1 MTNSRGMK
9 NKRSRRKKKNKSGC
23 IFGLCLLIILAASG
37 FAVLHSGLLS
47 GFIPST
53 EQKPLSEW
61 LEVEGNEVR
70 IYLDNTAD
78 FDSPAWYESDKLY
91 LPVDYAIKRIN
102 SRFFWSEQD
111 RMLSFT
117 LPDETIDIREGDEY
131 NGAAAIIEH
140 DGLSY
145 VQADII
151 SAYSHVLITAFCKN
165 EEPAKRV
172 FIDMAGSTRLS
183 ASVKHKTQIRT
194 KRDIK
199 SPVLAALDKGD
210 TVVIT
215 DKGESWCSIVSEDGY
230 SGFVRTKALTETG
243 EITIAD
249 NYAEPKVQHTLLDEK
264 PVMAWHGIYG
274 NAGNSELENRLQTAG
289 GYINVLS
296 PTWIQISGGDGSY
309 VNYSSTDYVNKAHAA
324 GCKVWVSVDNFNQ
337 PAAVSKFDT
346 RTFFES
352 ADNRRGFIAK
362 LMEEAKGYGYDGFN
376 LDFEGI
382 KSDAGASYAQFFREL
397 SVECRK
403 AGLVLSVDNY
413 VPYNFNDFYRMDEQ
427 GVFADYVVVMLYD
440 EHTQEP
446 GSNSTLPF
454 VDYGLDETAKDVD
467 ADRIIAALPLYT
479 RLWSTDEAGN
489 VSSQTMSITSA
500 KQYAADKGME
510 LNWDEAAGQYYGELR
525 DGAVLKQ
532 LWLEDETSLKAKLKL
547 VNENAA
553 GGIAVWRLGYDTAEV
568 WQALKAE

>member
-1 MTNSRGMK
+1 MRKS
-9 NKRSRRKKKNKSGC
+9 RSRRKKKNKSGC
-23 IFGLCLLIILAASG
+23 ISGLCLIIVLAAIC
-37 FAVLHSGLLS
+37 FAIFRSGLLS
-47 GFIPST
+47 GFLPST

-61 LEVEGNEVR
+61 LEIESNEVR

-78 FDSPAWYESDKLY
+78 FDSSAWYESGKLY
-91 LPVDYAIKRIN
+91 LPIDYAIKRIN
-102 SRFFWSEQD
+102 SRVFWSEPD

-117 LPDETIDIREGDEY
+117 LPDETIDLREQDEY
-131 NGAAAIIEH
+131 GGAAAIIEH

-151 SAYSHVLITAFCKN
+151 SAYSHVLITPFCED

-172 FIDMAGSTRLS
+172 FIDTAGSTRIC
-183 ASVKHKTQIRT
+183 ASLKHKTKIRT

-199 SPVLAALDKGD
+199 SPFLATLDKGD

-215 DKGESWCSIVSEDGY
+215 DKGESWCSVVSESGY
-230 SGFVRTKALTETG
+230 SGFVRTKSLTETG
-243 EITIAD
+243 EITVAD
-249 NYAEPKVQHTLLDEK
+249 NYTEPEVHHTLLDEK

-274 NAGNSELENRLQTAG
+274 STGNSELENRIQAAK

-309 VNYSSTDYVNKAHAA
+309 VNYSSADYIAKAHAA

-337 PAAVSKFDT
+337 PSAVSEFDT
-346 RTFFES
+346 KTFFES
-352 ADNRRGFIAK
+352 ADKRRSFIAN
-362 LMEEAKGYGYDGFN
+362 LMEEAGKYGYDGFN

-382 KSDAGASYAQFFREL
+382 KSEAGAAYAQFFREL

-403 AGLVLSVDNY
+403 AGLVLSIDNY

-446 GSNSTLPF
+446 GSNSSLPF
-454 VDYGLDETAKDVD
+454 VDYGLYESAKKV
-467 ADRIIAALPLYT
+467 APERIIAALPLYT
-479 RLWSTDEAGN
+479 RLWSTDESGKS
-489 VSSQTMSITSA
+489 SSQTMSLTSA
-500 KQYAADKGME
+500 KQYAADNGME
-510 LNWDEAAGQYYGELR
+510 LNWDETIGQYYGELR
-525 DGAVLKQ
+525 DGTVLKQ
-532 LWLEDETSLKAKLKL
+532 LWLEDEASLGAKMKL
-547 VNENAA
+547 VKENAL

-568 WQALKAE
+568 WQSL